1 MGDGSVSGA
10 MNDDS
15 GNRWP
20 LDLRIFGAVC
30 LVWAALLLLRAFSGA
45 QPGSSE
51 PFQDVILGVKLY
63 GNPARLAMALQALM
77 FAAFSIGI
85 LARRRWGLVLA
96 RIYWVYV
103 GLSQLLFMAIYFH
116 DDSQR
121 GHVRNA
127 EVLLPAMLLIL
138 FYIWYRT
145 GSLLNKARSK

>member
-1 MGDGSVSGA
+1 

-20 LDLRIFGAVC
+20 LDLRVFGALC
-30 LVWAALLLLRAFSGA
+30 LLWAVLLFLRAVSGA
-45 QPGSSE
+45 QPGSTE
-51 PFQDVILGVKLY
+51 PFQDVIFGVKLY

-77 FAAFSIGI
+77 FVAFSIGI
-85 LARRRWGLVLA
+85 IARRRWGLVLA

-103 GLSQLLFMAIYFH
+103 GLSQILFMAIYFH

-127 EVLLPAMLLIL
+127 EVLLPVMLVIF
-138 FYIWYRT
+138 FYIWFRT
-145 GSLLNKARSK
+145 RPLLRVRSVSL